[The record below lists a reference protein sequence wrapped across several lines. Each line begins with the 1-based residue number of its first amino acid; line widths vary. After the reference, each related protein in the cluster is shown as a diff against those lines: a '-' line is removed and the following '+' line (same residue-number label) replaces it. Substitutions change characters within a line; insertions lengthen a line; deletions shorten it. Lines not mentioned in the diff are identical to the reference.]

1 MKKIIIAVTILLA
14 GIALAPAAIYTN
26 FVSGGYGYAWKDAGF
41 TYSVEATIDYS
52 DTDYAGLA
60 AGEVTQVIPIE
71 SNSLVHAVYWEI
83 LDDGTNKATTSNIS
97 IGDGTQP
104 GGYVEKLVF
113 TNEVTTLSG
122 SSAIES
128 IRLGAAA
135 TNYAY
140 AVIWPLYGAGK
151 YYSGRDTIDVLN
163 SNIVHSGKL
172 KVGALIT
179 DFGKKRN

>member
-1 MKKIIIAVTILLA
+1 MKKIIIALTVLLA
-14 GIALAPAAIYTN
+14 GITMATAAIYTN

-41 TYSVEATIDYS
+41 TFVVESVIDYS

-83 LDDGTNKATTSNIS
+83 LDDGTNKAATSNIS

-104 GGYVEKLVF
+104 GGYVEKIVF
-113 TNEVTTLSG
+113 TNEVSTLSG
-122 SSAIES
+122 ASTFSYMLS
-128 IRLGAAA
+128 T
-135 TNYAY
+135 TNTGYNVVQPLYAY
-140 AVIWPLYGAGK
+140 GK
-151 YYSGRDTIDVLN
+151 YYTTRDTIDVLN

-172 KVGALIT
+172 KVSALVT